1 MKIGEFQIREGAYLA
16 PMAGVTDAIYRS
28 ICKRYGAALTCTEMV
43 SMAGLYY
50 QPKASRALMTME
62 KGDGPYIIQ
71 IFGSDPKMMSQMA
84 KKYCMNYDIIDINMG
99 CPAPKIVKGG
109 AGSALMK
116 TPEIAREIVE
126 SVIGET
132 GKTVTCKIRAGWDD
146 DSINA
151 VEFATLMQD
160 AGVKCIAVHARTRQQ
175 YYSGEADWNL
185 IKKVKEVVDVP
196 VIGNG
201 DIRSAQDAKRMIDET
216 GCDGIMVGR
225 ASQGRPFLFE
235 QIKTYLEKGELIEKP
250 NLKKRMDD
258 VIEHASGLLEI
269 YGEYSAVMMMRK
281 HLTWYIKG
289 EKNAAS
295 LRNEAVKV
303 KTIADIHA
311 FSESV
316 LDHLK
321 IST

>member
-1 MKIGEFQIREGAYLA
+1 
-16 PMAGVTDAIYRS
+16 MAGVTDAVYRS
-28 ICKRYGAALTCTEMV
+28 ICKKYGAALTCTEMV

-50 QPKASRALMTME
+50 QPKASKELMIKE
-62 KGDGPYIIQ
+62 KGAGPYVIQ
-71 IFGSDPKMMSQMA
+71 IFGSDPKMMSEMA
-84 KKYCMNYDIIDINMG
+84 KKYCMDYDIIDINMG

-116 TPEIAREIVE
+116 TPDLAREIVE
-126 SVIGET
+126 RVVGET
-132 GKTVTCKIRAGWDD
+132 GKTVTCKIRSGWDD

-160 AGVKCIAVHARTRQQ
+160 AGAKCIAVHARTRQL
-175 YYSGEADWNL
+175 YYSGEADWSL
-185 IKKVKEVVDVP
+185 IKKVKKSIDVP
-196 VIGNG
+196 LIGNG
-201 DIRSAQDAKRMIDET
+201 DIKTAIDAKKMIDET

-225 ASQGRPFLFE
+225 AAQGRPFLFE

-250 NLKKRMDD
+250 SLEKRMND
-258 VIEHASGLLEI
+258 VLEHANGLLEI
-269 YGEYSAVMMMRK
+269 YPEYNAVMMMRK

-303 KTIADIHA
+303 KTIEDIRV
-311 FSESV
+311 FTQSV
-316 LDHLK
+316 LEQLK